1 MSKSKFQILSEKLLG
16 TKDKLA
22 TAKTDDEKLAAEMEL
37 EELNKQI
44 EAAKAAEQSKPT
56 KAEKAQV
63 ELLIMDKQK
72 VDKLWVNPKGEYF
85 TSKNLAELSVKDKK
99 QVKELT
105 REVVESQIK

>member
-1 MSKSKFQILSEKLLG
+1 MSKSKFQILSEKVLG

-22 TAKTDDEKLAAEMEL
+22 TAKTDDEKLAAEVEL
-37 EELNKQI
+37 EELNKEI

-56 KAEKAQV
+56 KVEKAKK
-63 ELLIMDKQK
+63 ELSIMNKQK
-72 VDKLWVNPKGEYF
+72 VDALYVNPSGAYF
-85 TSKNLAELSVKDKK
+85 TSLNLAELSVKDKK